1 MYFTPTVYQHE
12 QQVEYLSRREQFLIK
27 YHAHRPQGSHH
38 ESCLRHR
45 LRIELSL
52 CGHSSWVSLLQELIF
67 CFSKGHSRQSFPSVI
82 LFSGIKAV
90 LSQSGLG
97 DILLRAYLGC
107 VSVCA
112 HVLCTLSTGQRTTC
126 RSRFSSSSMWVLQIE
141 LRSQVFTHQV
151 TLCFFQ
157 ITLATIYCVLS
168 LLSPLFST
176 SYTIYCCLLASNKTS

>member
-52 CGHSSWVSLLQELIF
+52 CGHSSWVSLLQELRF
-67 CFSKGHSRQSFPSVI
+67 RFSKGHSRQSFPSVI

-97 DILLRAYLGC
+97 DILLLAYLGC

-168 LLSPLFST
+168 LLPPLFST
-176 SYTIYCCLLASNKTS
+176 SYTTYCCLLASNKTS